1 MAERIVSPGVF
12 TRERDLSFLPQGIG
26 EIGAAIIGPTLKGP
40 AFVPTVVTSFS
51 DFERIFGSYTTDY
64 YTPYTV
70 KEYLKSA
77 GSVTIVKV
85 GHLGGYKVSSFN
97 LVITGSGANK
107 DVVATFLPA
116 VNNSSG
122 AGSVSGSLSGFRY
135 WGAVTGSSSIGFYS
149 GSMATSVSASSFTMV
164 LNGANATASVSGL
177 SVFETGT
184 GTSNFIGHQL
194 PSIPSVDKIGSTSAP
209 VYMYKHFRSSISA
222 SFSNGTYNVATAS
235 LYIENHTDGMNFN
248 SGGDT
253 VSADTF
259 ITTVNGSKDVMAA
272 RTPYIQ
278 SQKIGG
284 TASDLFRIYTRA
296 EGTATNEHYVVI
308 RDVKK
313 PANSNSSP
321 DYAEFGLQLFDISGN
336 LLESY
341 GKLNLDPESANFIAK
356 VIGDQ
361 FQTVNSDG
369 EVTVYGYFPNLS
381 KYIRVGDYIEETFS
395 SNKSLQP
402 MGYAAVYDVVKSTAS
417 VPTAS
422 FCRKQVKSADTTTYK
437 VEVPYGFKIGPNFL
451 ASELHTN
458 KAYMS
463 PVPYGE
469 TVGGNAAFN
478 LEDMVGWSDKTTSE
492 YGKYTNFTTDSSNLN
507 ISASVQQLKY
517 AVPFQYGFDGNNPA
531 APLYTANQITAANTM
546 GFDCS
551 SSTTSGSVAY
561 KRAINAVSNPDD
573 IDINMIATPGILHK
587 LHPAVTNHAIDKI
600 EDRAD
605 AFYVMDAATYGDN
618 VATAVNNVKTLDTN
632 YVATYYPWVKIDD
645 PSTGNGVW
653 VPPSVVIPGVIAFTD
668 RVAHEWFAPAGLNRG
683 GLSSVRMAKKKLTHT
698 DRDQLYDGRVN
709 PIASFP
715 GQGVV
720 VFGQKTLQAKPSALD
735 RINVR
740 RLLIK
745 LKKFIASSSRF
756 LVFEQNDSSTRARFM
771 NIVNPFLES
780 VQSNSGLSAFKVVM
794 DDSNNTPDVID
805 RNQLVGQIF
814 IQPTRTAEFI
824 VLDFSVLP
832 TGATF
837 PE

>member
-40 AFVPTVVTSFS
+40 AFVPTAVTSFS

-97 LVITGSGANK
+97 LVVTGSGANR

-149 GSMATSVSASSFTMV
+149 GSMATSVSASNFTMV
-164 LNGANATASVSGL
+164 LNGANASASVSGL
-177 SVFETGT
+177 TIFETGT
-184 GTSNFIGHQL
+184 GASNFIGHQL
-194 PSIPSVDKIGSTSAP
+194 PSIPSVEKIGSTSAP

-222 SFSNGTYNVATAS
+222 SFSNGTYAVGSAS

-381 KYIRVGDYIEETFS
+381 KYILLV
-395 SNKSLQP
+395 
-402 MGYAAVYDVVKSTAS
+402 S
-417 VPTAS
+417 V
-422 FCRKQVKSADTTTYK
+422 
-437 VEVPYGFKIGPNFL
+437 I
-451 ASELHTN
+451 
-458 KAYMS
+458 
-463 PVPYGE
+463 
-469 TVGGNAAFN
+469 
-478 LEDMVGWSDKTTSE
+478 
-492 YGKYTNFTTDSSNLN
+492 
-507 ISASVQQLKY
+507 
-517 AVPFQYGFDGNNPA
+517 
-531 APLYTANQITAANTM
+531 
-546 GFDCS
+546 
-551 SSTTSGSVAY
+551 
-561 KRAINAVSNPDD
+561 
-573 IDINMIATPGILHK
+573 
-587 LHPAVTNHAIDKI
+587 
-600 EDRAD
+600 
-605 AFYVMDAATYGDN
+605 
-618 VATAVNNVKTLDTN
+618 
-632 YVATYYPWVKIDD
+632 
-645 PSTGNGVW
+645 
-653 VPPSVVIPGVIAFTD
+653 
-668 RVAHEWFAPAGLNRG
+668 
-683 GLSSVRMAKKKLTHT
+683 
-698 DRDQLYDGRVN
+698 
-709 PIASFP
+709 
-715 GQGVV
+715 
-720 VFGQKTLQAKPSALD
+720 
-735 RINVR
+735 
-740 RLLIK
+740 
-745 LKKFIASSSRF
+745 
-756 LVFEQNDSSTRARFM
+756 
-771 NIVNPFLES
+771 
-780 VQSNSGLSAFKVVM
+780 
-794 DDSNNTPDVID
+794 
-805 RNQLVGQIF
+805 
-814 IQPTRTAEFI
+814 
-824 VLDFSVLP
+824 
-832 TGATF
+832 
-837 PE
+837 